1 MTTTTLPKSFFL
13 HFFLEEIQNKKR
25 GLVCLWY
32 ERSKL
37 RIKREREREKQR
49 IQTNIT
55 HERDVIPQTQK

>member
-1 MTTTTLPKSFFL
+1 LCGKLSFFS
-13 HFFLEEIQNKKR
+13 HFFLEEIQHKKGR
-25 GLVCLWY
+25 LVCLLD